1 MAPEGALFGDA
12 SACRQIG
19 APGTEA
25 KGCLEVLLLLYKE
38 LQRLF
43 VLV

>member
-1 MAPEGALFGDA
+1 MAPEGARFGDA
-12 SACRQIG
+12 TACRQIG
-19 APGTEA
+19 TPGAEA
-25 KGCLEVLLLLYKE
+25 KGCLEVLLLYKE